1 MKCEVCYRHCNINEG
16 GTGFCGVRTCKDG
29 KVIPGNYGKI
39 TAVALDPIEK
49 KPLKMFMSGSKILS
63 IGSYGCNLRCPFCQN
78 YDISWGREIKSFAGR
93 TQIISPK
100 DIVFKAIDLK
110 SQGNI
115 GIAFT
120 YNEPLLGYEFVR
132 DTARLAKEK
141 DLVTVLV
148 TNGTASAQVF
158 EEIAPYIDA
167 MNIDIKSFSS
177 DFYRNLINGDLAM
190 TKDFIDRSVKSCH
203 VELTNLIIPGE
214 NDSEEEMRELSKWI
228 HFLEIKTGKKIPLH
242 VTRFFP
248 KFHMTD
254 RDATNIDLIYRLADV
269 ARENL
274 EFVFEGNV

>member
-16 GTGFCGVRTCKDG
+16 GTGFCGVRTCKGG

-100 DIVFKAIDLK
+100 DIVLKAIDLK

-148 TNGTASAQVF
+148 TNGTASAQVY

>member
-100 DIVFKAIDLK
+100 DIVLKAIDLK

-132 DTARLAKEK
+132 DTALLAKEK

-148 TNGTASAQVF
+148 TNGTASAQVY

-177 DFYRNLINGDLAM
+177 DFYRNLINGNLAM

-228 HFLEIKTGKKIPLH
+228 HFLEIKAGKKIPLH

>member
-100 DIVFKAIDLK
+100 DIVLKAIDLK

-148 TNGTASAQVF
+148 TNGTASAQVY

-190 TKDFIDRSVKSCH
+190 IKDFIDRSVKSCH

>member
-100 DIVFKAIDLK
+100 DIVLKAIDLK

-148 TNGTASAQVF
+148 TNGTASAQVY

-254 RDATNIDLIYRLADV
+254 RDATNIDIIYRLADV

>member
-100 DIVFKAIDLK
+100 DIVLKAIDLK

>member
-1 MKCEVCYRHCNINEG
+1 MKCEVCYRHCNISEG

-100 DIVFKAIDLK
+100 DIVLKAIDLK
-110 SQGNI
+110 PKGNI

-141 DLVTVLV
+141 NLVTVLV
-148 TNGTASAQVF
+148 TNGTASTQVY

-177 DFYRNLINGDLAM
+177 DFYRNLINGDLTM

-203 VELTNLIIPGE
+203 VELTNLVIPGE

-248 KFHMTD
+248 NFHMTD
-254 RDATNIDLIYRLADV
+254 REATSVDLIYRLADV

>member
-100 DIVFKAIDLK
+100 DIVLKAIDLK

-148 TNGTASAQVF
+148 TNGTASEQVY

-190 TKDFIDRSVKSCH
+190 IKDFIDRSVKSCH

>member
-100 DIVFKAIDLK
+100 DIVLKAIDLK

-132 DTARLAKEK
+132 DTARFAKEK

-148 TNGTASAQVF
+148 TNGTASAQVY

>member
-1 MKCEVCYRHCNINEG
+1 MKCEVCYRHCNISEG

-49 KPLKMFMSGSKILS
+49 KPLEMFMSGSKILS

-100 DIVFKAIDLK
+100 DIVLKAIDLK

-148 TNGTASAQVF
+148 TNGTASTQVY

-248 KFHMTD
+248 NFHMTD
-254 RDATNIDLIYRLADV
+254 REATSVDLIYRLADV

>member
-100 DIVFKAIDLK
+100 DIVLKAIDLK

-148 TNGTASAQVF
+148 TNGTASAQVY

-228 HFLEIKTGKKIPLH
+228 HFLEIKAGKKIPLH

>member
-1 MKCEVCYRHCNINEG
+1 MKCEVCYRHCNISEG
-16 GTGFCGVRTCKDG
+16 GTGFCGVRTCQNG
-29 KVIPGNYGKI
+29 KVVPGNYGKI
-39 TAVALDPIEK
+39 TAAALDPIEK
-49 KPLKMFMSGSKILS
+49 KPLKMFMSGSMIFS

-78 YDISWGREIKSFAGR
+78 NDISWGREIKSFAGR

-100 DIVFKAIDLK
+100 DIVAKAIDLK
-110 SQGNI
+110 SKGNV

-132 DTARLAKEK
+132 DTAKLAKEK

-148 TNGTASAQVF
+148 TNGTASEEVY

-167 MNIDIKSFSS
+167 MNIDIKAFSS
-177 DFYRNLINGDLAM
+177 EFYRDLVNGDLSM
-190 TKDFIDRSVKSCH
+190 VKNFIDRSVKSCH

-228 HFLEIKTGKKIPLH
+228 HFLEIKAGKKIPLH

-248 KFHMTD
+248 TFHMTD
-254 RDATNIDLIYRLADV
+254 REATPIDTIYRLVDV
-269 ARENL
+269 ASENL
-274 EFVFEGNV
+274 EHVFAGNV

>member
-100 DIVFKAIDLK
+100 DIVLKAIDLK
-110 SQGNI
+110 SRGNI

-148 TNGTASAQVF
+148 TNGTASEQVY

>member
-1 MKCEVCYRHCNINEG
+1 MKCEVCYRHCNISEG

-100 DIVFKAIDLK
+100 DIVLKAIDLK
-110 SQGNI
+110 PKGNI

-132 DTARLAKEK
+132 DTARLAKENN
-141 DLVTVLV
+141 LMTVLV
-148 TNGTASAQVF
+148 TNGTASTQVY

-248 KFHMTD
+248 NFHMTD
-254 RDATNIDLIYRLADV
+254 REATSVDLIYRLADV

>member
-1 MKCEVCYRHCNINEG
+1 MKCEVCYRHCNISEG

-100 DIVFKAIDLK
+100 DIVLKAIDLK
-110 SQGNI
+110 PKGNI

-132 DTARLAKEK
+132 DTARLAKENN
-141 DLVTVLV
+141 LVTVLV
-148 TNGTASAQVF
+148 TNGTASTQVY

-248 KFHMTD
+248 NFHMTD
-254 RDATNIDLIYRLADV
+254 REATSVDLIYRLADV

>member
-100 DIVFKAIDLK
+100 DIVLKAIDLK
-110 SQGNI
+110 SRGNI

-148 TNGTASAQVF
+148 TNGTASAQVY

>member
-100 DIVFKAIDLK
+100 DIVLKAIDLK

-148 TNGTASAQVF
+148 TNGTASAQVY

>member
-100 DIVFKAIDLK
+100 DIVLKAIDLK

-148 TNGTASAQVF
+148 TNGTASAQVY

-177 DFYRNLINGDLAM
+177 DFYRNLINGNLAM

-228 HFLEIKTGKKIPLH
+228 HFLEIKAGKKIPLH

-274 EFVFEGNV
+274 EVVFEGNV

>member
-1 MKCEVCYRHCNINEG
+1 MKCEVCYRHCNISEG

-100 DIVFKAIDLK
+100 DIVLKAIDLK

-141 DLVTVLV
+141 NLVTVLV
-148 TNGTASAQVF
+148 TNGTASTQVY

-177 DFYRNLINGDLAM
+177 DFYRNLINGDLTM

-248 KFHMTD
+248 NFHMTD
-254 RDATNIDLIYRLADV
+254 REATSVDLIYRLADV

>member
-100 DIVFKAIDLK
+100 DIVLKAIDLK

-148 TNGTASAQVF
+148 TNGTASEQVY

>member
-100 DIVFKAIDLK
+100 DIVLKAIDLK

-148 TNGTASAQVF
+148 TNGTASAQVY

-177 DFYRNLINGDLAM
+177 DFYRNLINGNLAM

>member
-100 DIVFKAIDLK
+100 DIVLKAIDLK

-148 TNGTASAQVF
+148 TNGTASAQVY

-203 VELTNLIIPGE
+203 VELTNLIIPRE

-228 HFLEIKTGKKIPLH
+228 HFLEIKAGKKIPLH